1 MLADL
6 SAVFFGRIDPPPKIV
21 RPEHHPRGIESM
33 ENSIQIFEAQAQ
45 NASQAATESL
55 RDHGSAQP
63 NIFQSDA
70 AWHSEFA
77 ATNFIVSDHSRDP
90 RCRLKN
96 FVTADH
102 ACLSC
107 SPLKP

>member
-1 MLADL
+1 MTMKGIYRGFNPIGEAIG
-6 SAVFFGRIDPPPKIV
+6 SSKAVPAV
-21 RPEHHPRGIESM
+21 
-33 ENSIQIFEAQAQ
+33 N
-45 NASQAATESL
+45 
-55 RDHGSAQP
+55 P

-70 AWHSEFA
+70 GLATAEFA

-102 ACLSC
+102 ACLFC